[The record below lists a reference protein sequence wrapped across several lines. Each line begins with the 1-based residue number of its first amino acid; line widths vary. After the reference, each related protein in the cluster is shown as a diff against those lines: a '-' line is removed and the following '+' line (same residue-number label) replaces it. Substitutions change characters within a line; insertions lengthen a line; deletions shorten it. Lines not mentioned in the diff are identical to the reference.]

1 MKCSRYGTK
10 NALDVT
16 CILYPILVTLS
27 IFYYLKYI
35 IDKYIFKY
43 TYLSKYVHDTAYIYI
58 HDIHDISKN
67 IELKSLK
74 IRIIYKI

>member
-1 MKCSRYGTK
+1 MEQKIHQMLR
-10 NALDVT
+10 AF
-16 CILYPILVTLS
+16 CILTLS
-27 IFYYLKYI
+27 IFYYLKQI

-67 IELKSLK
+67 KN
-74 IRIIYKI
+74 YM